1 MKSAIGYLVAP
12 ENIVNGPIEIY
23 PVGWVII
30 LLMIDKLL
38 RLAEVL
44 HKHGVRYLFIG
55 KGAAILY
62 GYPGTT
68 QDIDI
73 FPRKSKENCKNLAEA
88 LKELGFGMDKT
99 LEEGIIAGKDFIQ
112 IRGGPFPIDIVF
124 APDGIESFDEAEKR
138 RTLIDN
144 RFPCAS
150 IEDIIE
156 SKRAAKRQRDREEL
170 PRLEAFRD
178 ELKKKK

>member
-1 MKSAIGYLVAP
+1 MKSAIGYFVAQKS
-12 ENIVNGPIEIY
+12 IVNGQIEIY
-23 PVGWVII
+23 PAGWAII
-30 LLMIDKLL
+30 LRMIDKLI
-38 RLAEVL
+38 RLVEVL

-55 KGAAILY
+55 KGAAIFY

-73 FPRKSKENCKNLAEA
+73 FPKKSEENCKNLAEA
-88 LKELGFGMDKT
+88 LKELGFGMDKR
-99 LEEGIIAGKDFIQ
+99 LEEGIITGKDFIQ

-138 RTLIDN
+138 KTLIDD

-156 SKRAAKRQRDREEL
+156 SKRAAKRQRDKEEL
-170 PRLEAFRD
+170 PRLEAFMD
-178 ELKKKK
+178 ELKKRK

>member
-1 MKSAIGYLVAP
+1 
-12 ENIVNGPIEIY
+12 
-23 PVGWVII
+23 
-30 LLMIDKLL
+30 MIDKLI
-38 RLAEVL
+38 RLVEVFN
-44 HKHGVRYLFIG
+44 KCGVKYLFIG

-73 FPRKSKENCKNLAEA
+73 FPKKSEENCKNLVGA
-88 LKELGFGMDKT
+88 LKEIGFLMDST
-99 LEEGIIAGKDFIQ
+99 LEEGIITGRDFIQ
-112 IRGGPFPIDIVF
+112 IRGGPFPIDIIF
-124 APDGIESFDEAEKR
+124 APDGIDSFDEVEKR
-138 RTLIDN
+138 KTLIDD

-156 SKRAAKRQRDREEL
+156 SKRAAKRQRDKEEL

-178 ELKKKK
+178 ELKRRK